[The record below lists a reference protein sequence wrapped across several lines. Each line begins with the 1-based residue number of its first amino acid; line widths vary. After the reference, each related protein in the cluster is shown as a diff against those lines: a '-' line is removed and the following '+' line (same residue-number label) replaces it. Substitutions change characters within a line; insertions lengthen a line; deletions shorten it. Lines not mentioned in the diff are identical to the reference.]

1 MLYFVTLF
9 IFNIVFNNLFLNSAF
24 NRNIDITFDILN
36 NLQNDFLSIG
46 FPFLFTIDSLLIS
59 IFLSLI
65 LTGII
70 FKNFKIDNKT
80 PDPIEVLRE
89 LGQLFLLYSGL
100 LFSVFYLLRIY
111 NLSRG
116 IILFALVLY
125 PIFTYMILYFF
136 RFKELKSLSLKRI
149 VSFSILLLLTFAV
162 FYSRSFTNEELRIDS
177 VTTTTTTTSTIFQ
190 PGIVETDCS
199 PWLGSDNFD
208 GCINGVEIFESTYF
222 SESLNNV
229 ITHENDIYV
238 LDVFGKVFKN
248 TPENIFIDISNKV
261 LNRFEFKG
269 DSGLFSLAF
278 HPDENYFII
287 SYSNLENNLIFEK
300 YLLDENKT
308 PILSNSEIV
317 YKIPN
322 ANCCHYSGNII
333 WSDFF
338 SDFII
343 SIGDM
348 EHTDEPF
355 ENSKPLDTTSPVGK
369 ILLLNNE
376 VSNPVLLASSN
387 KIKPLKNIIA
397 YGLRNP
403 WKTYVYKNY
412 LFIQDVGLSTEEE
425 LNILNLEDLEKTN
438 KPFLLGWPHYEANID
453 NNVKYNE
460 IYFYDNGVEKNINQ
474 FIDENTIFP
483 NVFYTHVAPENYRAA
498 IIGGEIIKDT
508 GSKYYENYFFAD
520 YLSGEIFSYDFKNNR
535 LKIIPLGESYT
546 LITSLSIHP
555 FISDAILIST
565 SNGDLV
571 QIKLP

>member
-100 LFSVFYLLRIY
+100 LFSIFYLLRIY
-111 NLSRG
+111 NLSRA
-116 IILFALVLY
+116 IILLALVLY
-125 PIFTYMILYFF
+125 PILAYLILYFF
-136 RFKELKSLSLKRI
+136 RFKKLKSLSLKRI
-149 VSFSILLLLTFAV
+149 ISFSILTLLV
-162 FYSRSFTNEELRIDS
+162 SGVVYSQSFTNEELRIDS
-177 VTTTTTTTSTIFQ
+177 VTTTTSTSTTIFQ
-190 PGIVETDCS
+190 PGIVETDCY

-229 ITHENDIYV
+229 ITHKNDIYV

-248 TPENIFIDISNKV
+248 TPENIFIDISSKV

-278 HPDENYFII
+278 HPNENYFII

-300 YLLDENKT
+300 YLLDKSNS
-308 PILSNSEIV
+308 PILNSSEIV

-322 ANCCHYSGNII
+322 AYCCHYSGNIT

-343 SIGDM
+343 SVGDM
-348 EHTDEPF
+348 EHTDEPYK
-355 ENSKPLDTTSPVGK
+355 NSKP
-369 ILLLNNE
+369 
-376 VSNPVLLASSN
+376 
-387 KIKPLKNIIA
+387 
-397 YGLRNP
+397 
-403 WKTYVYKNY
+403 
-412 LFIQDVGLSTEEE
+412 
-425 LNILNLEDLEKTN
+425 
-438 KPFLLGWPHYEANID
+438 
-453 NNVKYNE
+453 
-460 IYFYDNGVEKNINQ
+460 
-474 FIDENTIFP
+474 
-483 NVFYTHVAPENYRAA
+483 
-498 IIGGEIIKDT
+498 
-508 GSKYYENYFFAD
+508 
-520 YLSGEIFSYDFKNNR
+520 
-535 LKIIPLGESYT
+535 
-546 LITSLSIHP
+546 
-555 FISDAILIST
+555 
-565 SNGDLV
+565 
-571 QIKLP
+571 

>member
-1 MLYFVTLF
+1 MLYFITLF
-9 IFNIVFNNLFLNSAF
+9 IFNIVFNNLFLNSVF

-36 NLQNDFLSIG
+36 NLQNDFSSIG

-59 IFLSLI
+59 IFFSLI

-111 NLSRG
+111 NLSRA
-116 IILFALVLY
+116 IILLALVLY
-125 PIFTYMILYFF
+125 PIFTYLILYFF
-136 RFKELKSLSLKRI
+136 RFKKLKSLSLKRI
-149 VSFSILLLLTFAV
+149 ISFSILILLV
-162 FYSRSFTNEELRIDS
+162 SGVVYSRSFTNEELRIDS

-190 PGIVETDCS
+190 PSIVETDCS

-229 ITHENDIYV
+229 ITHKNDIYV

-248 TPENIFIDISNKV
+248 TPENIFIDISDKV

-287 SYSNLENNLIFEK
+287 SYSNLENILIFEK

-338 SDFII
+338 NDFII

-348 EHTDEPF
+348 EHTGEPF

-403 WKTYVYKNY
+403 WKTYVYENY
-412 LFIQDVGLSTEEE
+412 LFIQDVGLSKEEE
-425 LNILNLEDLEKTN
+425 LNILNLEDLKKTGI
-438 KPFLLGWPHYEANID
+438 PFLLGWPHYEGNID

-460 IYFYDNGVEKNINQ
+460 IYFFDNGIEKNINQ

-483 NVFYTHVAPENYRAA
+483 DVFYTHIAPENYRAA
-498 IIGGEIIKDT
+498 IIGGGIIKDT

>member
-46 FPFLFTIDSLLIS
+46 FPFLFTIDSLFIS

-100 LFSVFYLLRIY
+100 LFSIFYLLRIY
-111 NLSRG
+111 NLSRA
-116 IILFALVLY
+116 IILLALVLY
-125 PIFTYMILYFF
+125 PILAYLILYFF
-136 RFKELKSLSLKRI
+136 RFKKLKSLSLKRI
-149 VSFSILLLLTFAV
+149 ISFSILTLLV
-162 FYSRSFTNEELRIDS
+162 SGVVYSQSFTNEELRIDS
-177 VTTTTTTTSTIFQ
+177 VTTTTSTSTTIFQ
-190 PGIVETDCS
+190 PGIVETDCY

-229 ITHENDIYV
+229 ITHKNDIYV

-248 TPENIFIDISNKV
+248 TPENIFIDISSKV

-278 HPDENYFII
+278 HPNENYFII

-300 YLLDENKT
+300 YLLDKSNS
-308 PILSNSEIV
+308 PILNSSEIV

-322 ANCCHYSGNII
+322 AYCCHYSGNII

-343 SIGDM
+343 SVGDM
-348 EHTDEPF
+348 EHTDEPYK
-355 ENSKPLDTTSPVGK
+355 NSKPLDTTSPVGK
-369 ILLLNNE
+369 ILLLNSE
-376 VSNPVLLASSN
+376 VSSPELLASSN
-387 KIKPLKNIIA
+387 KIEPLKNIIA

-403 WKTYVYKNY
+403 WKTYVYENY
-412 LFIQDVGLSTEEE
+412 IFIQDVGLSDEEE
-425 LNILNLEDLEKTN
+425 LNILNLEDLKKTG
-438 KPFLLGWPHYEANID
+438 KPFLLGWPHYESNID
-453 NNVKYNE
+453 NSVKYSD
-460 IYFYDNGVEKNINQ
+460 IYFFDNGTEKNIKP
-474 FIDENTIFP
+474 FIDETTIFP
-483 NVFYTHVAPENYRAA
+483 DVFYSHVAPENYRAA
-498 IIGGEIIKDT
+498 IIGGGIIKDT
-508 GSKYYENYFFAD
+508 KSKYYENYFFAD
-520 YLSGEIFSYDFKNNR
+520 YLSGEIFSYDFKNNL
-535 LKIIPLGESYT
+535 LKIIPLGESYK